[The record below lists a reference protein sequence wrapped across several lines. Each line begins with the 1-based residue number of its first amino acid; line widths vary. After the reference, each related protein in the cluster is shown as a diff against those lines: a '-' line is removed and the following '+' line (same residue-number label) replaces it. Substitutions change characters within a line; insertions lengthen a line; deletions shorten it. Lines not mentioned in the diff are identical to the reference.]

1 MAKDAIN
8 SKLRLYS
15 DVYNDEGYAH
25 VEHLTK
31 GMLTESTTLSPLV
44 THLYGRYDK
53 RFPLS
58 FLTEGR
64 GKIKSIDT
72 EEFKMPVMGKPR
84 KHATLT
90 SSLYSANET
99 PGKGQVPFIM
109 VFNTRT
115 FMKNQVLY
123 SKEKDIQ
130 VRVVEDPKANG
141 NNFSYKVRLVSS
153 SLSSFCPVSLLSAG
167 TKWAGGPVKVG
178 RAMSRGTEHRSQSP
192 GRIQNQV
199 SLVRASYNIRGN
211 VENKV
216 MNIEIPTDKGVK
228 RYWCEWELYLH
239 NLNYKET
246 CENDLWYSL
255 YNRDENGNITDTDP
269 DSGEPVLQGSGVL
282 EQITNSTTYS
292 FLTTNKL
299 TQIARDAFYGASD
312 AMDGVNIV
320 VFTGTGGMTEAHR
333 AMNSAASSY
342 TLVDSIQIKEQ
353 GNGDLMYGAYFKKYR
368 HIDGHIISFVKLPMM
383 DKGRLADISDLHP
396 ETGLPLESYNMY
408 FLDMSTYDGKANI
421 QYVAEKGRENIE
433 FVVAGATVPKG
444 YDKTVFRAS
453 DVDGSSIQ
461 MMKSQGIQIM
471 RPTNCFKVF
480 CDVN

>member
-1 MAKDAIN
+1 MANDAIN

-15 DVYNDEGYAH
+15 DVYNDDGYAH

-31 GMLTESTTLSPLV
+31 GMLHESTLLSPLV
-44 THLYGRYDK
+44 TNLYGRIDK

-64 GKIKSIDT
+64 GKIRSIDS
-72 EEFKMPVMGKPR
+72 EEFKMPVIGKPL
-84 KHATLT
+84 KHAVIA
-90 SSLYSANET
+90 SSLYSASDT
-99 PGKGQVPFIM
+99 PGKGQTIFVIPFT
-109 VFNTRT
+109 TRR

-123 SKEKDIQ
+123 SKDKDIQ
-130 VRVVEDPKANG
+130 VRVVDDPTPDG
-141 NNFSYKVRLVSS
+141 NVFNYKVRFISS
-153 SLSSFCPVSLLSAG
+153 SLEDYCPVTSLAAG
-167 TKWAGGPVKVG
+167 VKWAGGPVKVG
-178 RAMSRGTEHRSQSP
+178 RAMSRGTEHRSFSP
-192 GRIQNQV
+192 GMVQNQV
-199 SLVRASYNIRGN
+199 STVRASYNIRGN

-216 MNIEIPTDKGVK
+216 MNIEIPTDKGIK

-239 NLNYKET
+239 NLDWKET
-246 CENDLWYSL
+246 CENDLWYSK
-255 YNRDENGNITDTDP
+255 YNRTANGEISDTDP

-292 FLTTNKL
+292 YLTTNKL

-333 AMNSAASSY
+333 AMNTASANY
-342 TLVDSIQIKEQ
+342 TLVDSVQIKEQ
-353 GNGDLMYGAYFKKYR
+353 GNGDLMFGAYFKKYR

-383 DKGRLADISDLHP
+383 DTGRHADISDMHP

-408 FLDMSTYDGKANI
+408 FLDMSTYEGEANI
-421 QYVAEKGRENIE
+421 QYVAEKGREDIQ

-453 DVDGSSIQ
+453 DVDGSSMQ
-461 MMKSQGIQIM
+461 WMKSQGIQIK

-480 CDVN
+480 CNIN